1 MNTMIIDSTT
11 DEDNRDDSTDND
23 HAIFIYIYIY
33 VHPPQSRFHAFQVMT
48 YVVCIHRFY
57 PTYYMVTFLT
67 LNLCFLGSS
76 GFSVFNVSDFTCCL
90 NNSPRP
96 VAGGLWCIRF
106 CNWAGDSHEFRSGD
120 GFAINTSPS
129 RKKQK
134 NRQQKQGSVVF
145 LESPNVFVWKYKNYV
160 HICFFIGFLQTCLF
174 FQPSFSNV
182 EGWHL

>member
-1 MNTMIIDSTT
+1 MRIIVMTV
-11 DEDNRDDSTDND
+11 TDND
-23 HAIFIYIYIY
+23 HAIFIYIYMCIHHR
-33 VHPPQSRFHAFQVMT
+33 VDFMLFQVMT

-160 HICFFIGFLQTCLF
+160 HICFFHRIFADMFVFPTFL
-174 FQPSFSNV
+174 
-182 EGWHL
+182 